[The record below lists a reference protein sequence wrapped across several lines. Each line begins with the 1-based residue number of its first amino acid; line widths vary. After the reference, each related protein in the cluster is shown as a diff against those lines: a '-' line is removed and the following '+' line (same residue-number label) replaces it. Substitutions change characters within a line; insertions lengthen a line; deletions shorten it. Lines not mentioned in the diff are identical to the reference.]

1 MHIKKYI
8 SYFLLFIF
16 IFLSG
21 NLEAQSYDDLRKK
34 YENLKENDEKALST
48 VSLLIAKAK
57 KEKSNEELMHA
68 YEDAVYYSSKNENKI
83 IYADSTIATA
93 KKTLN
98 NDLISRS
105 YLGKGIIYYY
115 NLKRYKY
122 ALDEYL
128 KAYEYS
134 KKGNDNYQKNKVI
147 YHLGIVKSY
156 LGYYNDALELFNECI
171 SYFEPKTI
179 GNYHPNEIYNNS
191 KGYLNSLHLA
201 IVCYIHLG
209 DFEKANFLTNKGLGF
224 IERLGKNEFSLEKS
238 YLLKCKG
245 VLEFQNND
253 FNKAIQ
259 TFNQAIPILES
270 NHDFAWASVVD
281 FYIGKS
287 YISLH
292 QEDAAVAQ
300 FKKVDSIFQKHNF
313 ILPELRENYELLIN
327 YYRKNNDP
335 KQELYYTKVLLKAD
349 GILTRDFTY
358 LSSKIHR
365 EYDTQN
371 LVDIQNKLENQNKWG
386 LGMIILLCIIV
397 SVLVYNVW
405 KYYQNEKKI
414 KTKYKK
420 LEDNLQH
427 HIEPEPSSVPYENIS
442 SQSKS
447 TMSEEVYKDLQ
458 DKLEKFE
465 KEKQFLEKG
474 MTLNKLAN
482 IFETNSTYLSQS
494 INETKSMNFSRYLGI
509 LRINYITQLMYENEK
524 YLNYTIQSLSDE
536 CGIASRQNFSDLF
549 QEINGLRPTEF
560 IKKRKK
566 DIEDMKS
573 STNE

>member
-482 IFETNSTYLSQS
+482 IFETNSTYLSQF
-494 INETKSMNFSRYLGI
+494 INETKSMNFSRYLDI

>member
-1 MHIKKYI
+1 MKKYI

-147 YHLGIVKSY
+147 YLLGIVKSY

-482 IFETNSTYLSQS
+482 IFETNSTYLSQF

>member
-16 IFLSG
+16 IFLFG

-83 IYADSTIATA
+83 IYADSTIAIA

-224 IERLGKNEFSLEKS
+224 IERRGKNEFSLEKS

-270 NHDFAWASVVD
+270 NNDFA
-281 FYIGKS
+281 
-287 YISLH
+287 
-292 QEDAAVAQ
+292 
-300 FKKVDSIFQKHNF
+300 
-313 ILPELRENYELLIN
+313 
-327 YYRKNNDP
+327 
-335 KQELYYTKVLLKAD
+335 
-349 GILTRDFTY
+349 
-358 LSSKIHR
+358 
-365 EYDTQN
+365 
-371 LVDIQNKLENQNKWG
+371 
-386 LGMIILLCIIV
+386 
-397 SVLVYNVW
+397 
-405 KYYQNEKKI
+405 
-414 KTKYKK
+414 
-420 LEDNLQH
+420 
-427 HIEPEPSSVPYENIS
+427 
-442 SQSKS
+442 
-447 TMSEEVYKDLQ
+447 
-458 DKLEKFE
+458 
-465 KEKQFLEKG
+465 
-474 MTLNKLAN
+474 
-482 IFETNSTYLSQS
+482 
-494 INETKSMNFSRYLGI
+494 
-509 LRINYITQLMYENEK
+509 
-524 YLNYTIQSLSDE
+524 
-536 CGIASRQNFSDLF
+536 
-549 QEINGLRPTEF
+549 
-560 IKKRKK
+560 
-566 DIEDMKS
+566 
-573 STNE
+573 

>member
-482 IFETNSTYLSQS
+482 IFETNSTYLSQF

>member
-1 MHIKKYI
+1 M
-8 SYFLLFIF
+8 
-16 IFLSG
+16 
-21 NLEAQSYDDLRKK
+21 RKK

-83 IYADSTIATA
+83 IYADSTIAIA

-224 IERLGKNEFSLEKS
+224 IERRGKNEFSLEKS

-270 NHDFAWASVVD
+270 NNDFAWASVVD

-292 QEDAAVAQ
+292 NEDAAVAQ

-327 YYRKNNDP
+327 YYRKHNDP

-427 HIEPEPSSVPYENIS
+427 HIEQEPSSVPYENIS

-474 MTLNKLAN
+474 MTLNKLAS
-482 IFETNSTYLSQS
+482 IFETNSTYLSQF

>member
-83 IYADSTIATA
+83 IYADSTIVTA

-270 NHDFAWASVVD
+270 NNDFAWASVVD

-482 IFETNSTYLSQS
+482 IFETNSTYLSQF

>member
-1 MHIKKYI
+1 M
-8 SYFLLFIF
+8 
-16 IFLSG
+16 
-21 NLEAQSYDDLRKK
+21 RKK

-83 IYADSTIATA
+83 IYADSTIAIA

-224 IERLGKNEFSLEKS
+224 IERRGKNEFSLEKS

-270 NHDFAWASVVD
+270 NNDFAWASVVD

-292 QEDAAVAQ
+292 NEDVAVAQ

-327 YYRKNNDP
+327 YYRKHNDP

-427 HIEPEPSSVPYENIS
+427 HIEQEPSSVPYENIS

-474 MTLNKLAN
+474 MTLNKLAS
-482 IFETNSTYLSQS
+482 IFETNSTYLSQF

>member
-482 IFETNSTYLSQS
+482 IFETNSTYLSQF

-549 QEINGLRPTEF
+549 QEINGLLPTEF

>member
-1 MHIKKYI
+1 MQLKKYI
-8 SYFLLFIF
+8 YYFLLLFF
-16 IFLSG
+16 VFLNE
-21 NLEAQSYDDLRKK
+21 NLKAQSYDELKKK
-34 YENLKENDEKALST
+34 YENLEENDERAFGT
-48 VSLLIAKAK
+48 INVIIAKAK
-57 KEKSNEELMHA
+57 KEKDNDELMRA
-68 YEDAVYYSSKNENKI
+68 YEDAIYYSSTTDKKLI
-83 IYADSTIATA
+83 FADSSIGVAA
-93 KKTLN
+93 KTLN

-105 YLGKGIIYYY
+105 YLVKGTIYYY
-115 NLKRYKY
+115 NLKKYKS

-134 KKGNDNYQKNKVI
+134 KKGNNDYQKNQLI
-147 YHLGIVKSY
+147 YYLGVVKSY
-156 LGYYNDALELFNECI
+156 LGYYNDALGLFNECI
-171 SYFEPKTI
+171 AYFEPKTT
-179 GNYHPNEIYNNS
+179 GNLHPIEIYNNS
-191 KGYLNSLHLA
+191 RGYLNSLHLA

-209 DFEKANFLTNKGLGF
+209 NFEKANFLTEKGLAF
-224 IERLGKNEFSLEKS
+224 IKRDKINEYSLETS
-238 YLLKCKG
+238 YFLKCKG
-245 VLEFQNND
+245 ISEFQEGNY
-253 FNKAIQ
+253 NKAVQ
-259 TFNQAIPILES
+259 TFNQAIPVLES
-270 NHDFAWASVVD
+270 NKDFAWASVVD

-287 YISLH
+287 YIGLH
-292 QEDAAVAQ
+292 EEDKAVEQ

-313 ILPELRENYELLIN
+313 ILPELRENYELLIS
-327 YYRKNNDP
+327 YYRRHNDP

-349 GILTRDFTY
+349 GVLTRDFTY

-427 HIEPEPSSVPYENIS
+427 HVEQELSPVPYENIS

-447 TMSEEVYKDLQ
+447 TMSEEVYQDLH

-474 MTLNKLAN
+474 VTLNKLSGT
-482 IFETNSTYLSQS
+482 FETNSTYLSQF
-494 INETKSMNFSRYLGI
+494 INETKGMNFSRYLGI

-566 DIEDMKS
+566 DIEDIKS
-573 STNE
+573 STEE

>member
-1 MHIKKYI
+1 M
-8 SYFLLFIF
+8 
-16 IFLSG
+16 
-21 NLEAQSYDDLRKK
+21 RKK

-270 NHDFAWASVVD
+270 NNDFAWASVVD

-313 ILPELRENYELLIN
+313 ILPELRENYELLIS
-327 YYRKNNDP
+327 YYRRHNDP
-335 KQELYYTKVLLKAD
+335 KEELYYTKVLLKAD

-427 HIEPEPSSVPYENIS
+427 HIEPESSSVPYENIS

-474 MTLNKLAN
+474 MTLNKLAS
-482 IFETNSTYLSQS
+482 IFETNSTYLSQF

-549 QEINGLRPTEF
+549 QEINGLCPTEF

>member
-1 MHIKKYI
+1 M
-8 SYFLLFIF
+8 
-16 IFLSG
+16 
-21 NLEAQSYDDLRKK
+21 RKK

-83 IYADSTIATA
+83 IYADSTIAIA

-224 IERLGKNEFSLEKS
+224 IERRGKNEFSLEKS

-259 TFNQAIPILES
+259 TFNQAIPTLES
-270 NHDFAWASVVD
+270 NNDFAWASVVD

-292 QEDAAVAQ
+292 NEDVAVAQ

-327 YYRKNNDP
+327 YYRKHNDP

-427 HIEPEPSSVPYENIS
+427 HIEQEPSSVPYENIS

-474 MTLNKLAN
+474 MTLNKLAS
-482 IFETNSTYLSQS
+482 IFETNSTYLSQF

>member
-16 IFLSG
+16 IFLFG

-83 IYADSTIATA
+83 IYADSTIAIA

-224 IERLGKNEFSLEKS
+224 IERRGKNEFSLEKS

-270 NHDFAWASVVD
+270 NNDFAWASVVD

-292 QEDAAVAQ
+292 NEDVAVAQ

-327 YYRKNNDP
+327 YYRKHNDP

-427 HIEPEPSSVPYENIS
+427 HIEQEPSSVPYENIS

-474 MTLNKLAN
+474 MPLNKLAS
-482 IFETNSTYLSQS
+482 IFETNSTYLSQF

>member
-16 IFLSG
+16 IFLFG

-83 IYADSTIATA
+83 IYADSTIAIA

-224 IERLGKNEFSLEKS
+224 IERRGKNEFSLEKS

-270 NHDFAWASVVD
+270 NNDFAWASVVD

-292 QEDAAVAQ
+292 NEDAAVAQ

-327 YYRKNNDP
+327 YYRKHNDP

-427 HIEPEPSSVPYENIS
+427 HIEQEPSSVPYENIS

-474 MTLNKLAN
+474 MTLNKLAS
-482 IFETNSTYLSQS
+482 IFETNSTYLSQF